1 VAVNGRVLPTNCQPN
16 VKFQFKAKEDHM
28 SAKQIHFDD
37 DARRR
42 LLHGIDALADAVKVT
57 LGPRGRNVVIEQ
69 GPGAPRSTKDGVSVA
84 REIELED
91 RFENMGALMLRE
103 VAERVNKDAG
113 DGTTTAIVLAQA
125 IAREGI
131 KAVSVGL
138 NPMDVKRGI
147 DLAIE
152 AADARI
158 AELARPIKSREATL
172 QVGLVASNGDAQVTE
187 MLADA
192 IERVGADG
200 AITIESAQSIDTV
213 LEIVEGMQLDRGYLS
228 PHFVTDA
235 EKMICE
241 YENVRVL
248 LHQGKIASLQ
258 PLLPILEA
266 CAKSSEPLL
275 IVAEDIEGEALATLV
290 LNKVRA
296 GLKVVGVK
304 SPGFGERQHALLDDL
319 AVLVNTTVIR
329 DELGV
334 KLEHYSS
341 DRLGRARRIQVMN
354 DKTIVVGT
362 GEQQERIAG
371 RCEQIRYEI
380 EQATSDYDR
389 EKLRERLAALSGGVA
404 VIRVGG
410 TSDSEVTER
419 KDRIEDAVNAVK
431 AAVADGIVPGG
442 GASLIAAVPAV
453 DVLRPRNR
461 EEKVGI
467 QAVRRALQAPTRQ
480 LAENA
485 GLTGSFIVGKLI
497 DRQDP
502 TIGLDVASGQFVNMY
517 EAGLIDPAR
526 VVRAALRAAGSVSGL
541 LVTTAAMVAEAPE
554 ANNHQLAPRA
564 AG

>member
-1 VAVNGRVLPTNCQPN
+1 
-16 VKFQFKAKEDHM
+16 M

-42 LLHGIDALADAVKVT
+42 LLRGIDAVADAVRVT

-69 GPGAPRSTKDGVSVA
+69 GSGAPRSTKDGVSVA

-103 VAERVNKDAG
+103 VAERVNNDVG

-147 DLAIE
+147 DLAIK
-152 AADARI
+152 AAEARI
-158 AELARPIKSREATL
+158 AALARPIKTREAIL
-172 QVGLVASNGDAQVTE
+172 QVGLVASNGDSQVAE

-192 IERVGADG
+192 IGRLGADG
-200 AITIESAQSIDTV
+200 AITVETAQSVDTV
-213 LEIVEGMQLDRGYLS
+213 LEIVEGIQLDRGYLS

-235 EKMICE
+235 EKMVCE
-241 YENVRVL
+241 YENVRIL
-248 LHQGKIASLQ
+248 LHQSKIATLQ

-266 CAKSSEPLL
+266 CAKSSEALL
-275 IVAEDIEGEALATLV
+275 VVADDVEGEALTALV

-296 GLKVVGVK
+296 GLKVVAVK

-319 AVLVNTTVIR
+319 AVLVDTTVVR
-329 DELGV
+329 DEMGV
-334 KLEHYSS
+334 KLEHFSP

-362 GEQQERIAG
+362 GEHRERIIEG
-371 RCEQIRYEI
+371 CEQIRHQI
-380 EQATSDYDR
+380 EQAASDYDR
-389 EKLRERLAALSGGVA
+389 EQLRQRLAALSGGVA

-419 KDRIEDAVNAVK
+419 KDRIEDAINAVK

-442 GASLIAAVPAV
+442 GAAFIAAVP
-453 DVLRPRNR
+453 VLDALSSRNR
-461 EEKVGI
+461 EQKVGI

-502 TIGLDVASGQFVNMY
+502 TIGLDVKSGEFVDMF

-541 LVTTAAMVAEAPE
+541 LVTTAATVAEAPE
-554 ANNHQLAPRA
+554 ANNHQLETRA
-564 AG
+564 AE